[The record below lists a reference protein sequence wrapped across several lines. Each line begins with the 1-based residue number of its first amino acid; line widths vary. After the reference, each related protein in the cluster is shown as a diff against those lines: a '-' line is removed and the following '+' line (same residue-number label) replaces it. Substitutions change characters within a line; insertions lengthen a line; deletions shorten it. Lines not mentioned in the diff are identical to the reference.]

1 MNKFSNSL
9 PMSTQVLKTF
19 ESEENDLRFT
29 KVKIWLMHLGENL
42 NGSFFKKEVV
52 EKAIPTLANT
62 PIMGSISLIE
72 NRKDFLGHETDLV
85 ITDEGNIKEINTTVP
100 FGVIPEDN
108 NAQFETRVGDDMIE
122 RVYLTVE
129 GILWNKWDDAI
140 EILYGKNGVTSQSME
155 ISEDYKAY
163 FDGRILIFDEF
174 KFYGACLLGSDIIPA
189 MKNST
194 VELRFSANTKDFI
207 NEKMSQFEAIKFSL
221 SEGGNTLSKK
231 DKIKFDESED
241 QEVSLGEDTE
251 ELGDGLEE
259 EEGQDD
265 LHKDT
270 EEDSDEENSHEDESS
285 DEEEDEEDEELKAE
299 SDSKSVKEQVTV
311 DVQDIE
317 EAAEVHKEIQKA
329 QEELPKVTDLIKV
342 LGKEYSVEDIANLLK
357 ELNEVKEKY
366 SALEQQVHQ
375 EKVTSLFNSYSSKLT
390 SDELEELKAKSD
402 KLSITELETEIFATI
417 GKKSLTNDQS
427 ASAYS
432 ADSATQFNKVGVSS
446 KENKLSKF
454 DAILEELK

>member
-1 MNKFSNSL
+1 MNKFSSSL

-19 ESEENDLRFT
+19 ESADNDLRFT

-42 NGSFFKKEVV
+42 NGSVFNKEVV

-62 PIMGSISLIE
+62 PIMGSISLLGE
-72 NRKDFLGHETDLV
+72 GNKDFLGHETDVL
-85 ITDEGNIKEINTTVP
+85 ITDDGDIKFINTTVP

-108 NAQFETRVGDDMIE
+108 NAKFESRVGDDMIE

-129 GILWNKWDDAI
+129 GILWNKWEDAI

-163 FDGRILIFDEF
+163 FDGTHLIFEEF
-174 KFYGACLLGSDIIPA
+174 KFYGACLLGDDVEPA

-194 VELRFSANTKDFI
+194 VELKFSANTKEFI
-207 NEKMSQFEAIKFSL
+207 NEKMNQFEAVKFSL
-221 SEGGNTLSKK
+221 NEGGNTLSKK
-231 DKIKFDESED
+231 DKTKFDESED
-241 QEVSLGEDTE
+241 QEASLSEDTE
-251 ELGDGLEE
+251 ELEDGLEE
-259 EEGQDD
+259 EGQED

-270 EEDSDEENSHEDESS
+270 EEDLGKEKSHEDLSS
-285 DEEEDEEDEELKAE
+285 DEEEDEELKAE
-299 SDSKSVKEQVTV
+299 SDSKPVKEQVTV
-311 DVQDIE
+311 DEQDVE

-329 QEELPKVTDLIKV
+329 QEELPKVADLIKV
-342 LGKEYSVEDIANLLK
+342 LGKEYSIEDIANLLK
-357 ELNEVKEKY
+357 ELDEVKEKY

-375 EKVTSLFNSYSSKLT
+375 EKVTSLFNNYSSKLT
-390 SDELEELKAKSD
+390 TEELEELKAKSD
-402 KLSITELETEIFATI
+402 KLSITELEIEIFATI

-432 ADSATQFNKVGVSS
+432 ANSATQFNKVGVSS

>member
-1 MNKFSNSL
+1 MPFCFLFSSL
-9 PMSTQVLKTF
+9 
-19 ESEENDLRFT
+19 
-29 KVKIWLMHLGENL
+29 
-42 NGSFFKKEVV
+42 
-52 EKAIPTLANT
+52 KAPAQAHNI
-62 PIMGSISLIE
+62 
-72 NRKDFLGHETDLV
+72 GHTW
-85 ITDEGNIKEINTTVP
+85 GWS
-100 FGVIPEDN
+100 
-108 NAQFETRVGDDMIE
+108 
-122 RVYLTVE
+122 Y
-129 GILWNKWDDAI
+129 
-140 EILYGKNGVTSQSME
+140 
-155 ISEDYKAY
+155 
-163 FDGRILIFDEF
+163 
-174 KFYGACLLGSDIIPA
+174 
-189 MKNST
+189 
-194 VELRFSANTKDFI
+194 
-207 NEKMSQFEAIKFSL
+207 
-221 SEGGNTLSKK
+221 
-231 DKIKFDESED
+231 
-241 QEVSLGEDTE
+241 
-251 ELGDGLEE
+251 
-259 EEGQDD
+259 
-265 LHKDT
+265 
-270 EEDSDEENSHEDESS
+270 NSH
-285 DEEEDEEDEELKAE
+285 EDEEDEELKAE

>member
-231 DKIKFDESED
+231 DKTKFDESED
-241 QEVSLGEDTE
+241 QDVSLGEDTE

-270 EEDSDEENSHEDESS
+270 EEDSDKEN
-285 DEEEDEEDEELKAE
+285 EDEEDEEEE
-299 SDSKSVKEQVTV
+299 SEEGVKVELDSKPVKEQVIV
-311 DVQDIE
+311 DKQDVE

-342 LGKEYSVEDIANLLK
+342 LGKEYSVEDITNLLK

-432 ADSATQFNKVGVSS
+432 ADSATQFNKVGISS

>member
-174 KFYGACLLGSDIIPA
+174 KFYGACFLGSDIIPA

-231 DKIKFDESED
+231 DKTKFDESED
-241 QEVSLGEDTE
+241 QDVSLGEDTE

-270 EEDSDEENSHEDESS
+270 EEDSDKEN
-285 DEEEDEEDEELKAE
+285 EDEEDEEEE
-299 SDSKSVKEQVTV
+299 SEEEVKVELDSKPVKEQVIV
-311 DVQDIE
+311 DKQDVE

-342 LGKEYSVEDIANLLK
+342 LGKEYSVEDITNLLK

-432 ADSATQFNKVGVSS
+432 ADSATQFNKVGISS

>member
-19 ESEENDLRFT
+19 ESADNDLRFT

-42 NGSFFKKEVV
+42 NGSVFNKEVV

-62 PIMGSISLIE
+62 PIMGSISLLGE
-72 NRKDFLGHETDLV
+72 GNKDFLGHETDVL
-85 ITDEGNIKEINTTVP
+85 ITDDGDIKFINTTVP

-108 NAQFETRVGDDMIE
+108 NAKFESRVGDDMIE

-129 GILWNKWDDAI
+129 GILWNKWEDAI

-163 FDGRILIFDEF
+163 FDGTHLIFEEF
-174 KFYGACLLGSDIIPA
+174 KFYGACLLGDDVEPA

-194 VELRFSANTKDFI
+194 VELKFSANTKEFI
-207 NEKMSQFEAIKFSL
+207 NEKMNQFEAIKFSL

-231 DKIKFDESED
+231 DKTKFDESED
-241 QEVSLGEDTE
+241 QEVSLGEGTE
-251 ELGDGLEE
+251 ELGDDLE

-265 LHKDT
+265 LQKDT
-270 EEDSDEENSHEDESS
+270 EEDLGKKKGQEDVSPN
-285 DEEEDEEDEELKAE
+285 EEEDDELKAE
-299 SDSKSVKEQVTV
+299 SDSKPVKEQLTV
-311 DVQDIE
+311 DEQDVE
-317 EAAEVHKEIQKA
+317 KAAGVHKEIQKA
-329 QEELPKVTDLIKV
+329 QEELPKVADLIKV
-342 LGKEYSVEDIANLLK
+342 LGKEYSVEDVANLLK
-357 ELNEVKEKY
+357 ELDEVKEKY

-375 EKVTSLFNSYSSKLT
+375 EKVTSLFNNYSSKLT
-390 SDELEELKAKSD
+390 SGELEELKAKSD
-402 KLSITELETEIFATI
+402 KLSIAELETEIFATI

-427 ASAYS
+427 ALAYS
-432 ADSATQFNKVGVSS
+432 ANSATFNKVGISS

>member
-1 MNKFSNSL
+1 
-9 PMSTQVLKTF
+9 
-19 ESEENDLRFT
+19 
-29 KVKIWLMHLGENL
+29 MHLGENL

-108 NAQFETRVGDDMIE
+108 NAQLETRVGDDMIE

-231 DKIKFDESED
+231 DKNKFDESED
-241 QEVSLGEDTE
+241 QDVSLGEDTE

-265 LHKDT
+265 LHKGT
-270 EEDSDEENSHEDESS
+270 EEDSDKENSHEDESS
-285 DEEEDEEDEELKAE
+285 DEEESEEEVKVE
-299 SDSKSVKEQVTV
+299 SDSKPVKEQVIV
-311 DVQDIE
+311 DKQDVE

-329 QEELPKVTDLIKV
+329 REELPKVTDLIKV
-342 LGKEYSVEDIANLLK
+342 LGKEYSVEDITNLLK

>member
-231 DKIKFDESED
+231 DKTKFDESED
-241 QEVSLGEDTE
+241 QDVSLGEDTE

-270 EEDSDEENSHEDESS
+270 EEDSDKEN
-285 DEEEDEEDEELKAE
+285 EDEEDEEEE
-299 SDSKSVKEQVTV
+299 SEEEVKVELDSKPVKEQVIV
-311 DVQDIE
+311 DKQDVE

-342 LGKEYSVEDIANLLK
+342 LGKEYSVEDITNLLK

-432 ADSATQFNKVGVSS
+432 ADSATQFNKVGISS

>member
-231 DKIKFDESED
+231 DKTKFDESED
-241 QEVSLGEDTE
+241 QDVSLGEDTE

-259 EEGQDD
+259 EGQDD

-270 EEDSDEENSHEDESS
+270 EEDSDKEN
-285 DEEEDEEDEELKAE
+285 EDEEDEEEE
-299 SDSKSVKEQVTV
+299 SEEEVKVELDSKPVKEQVIV
-311 DVQDIE
+311 DKQDVE

-342 LGKEYSVEDIANLLK
+342 LGKEYSVEDITNLLK

-432 ADSATQFNKVGVSS
+432 ADSATQFNKVGISS

>member
-231 DKIKFDESED
+231 DKTKFDESED
-241 QEVSLGEDTE
+241 QDVSLGEDTE

-270 EEDSDEENSHEDESS
+270 EEDSDKEN
-285 DEEEDEEDEELKAE
+285 EDEEDEEEE
-299 SDSKSVKEQVTV
+299 SEEEVKVELDSKPVKEQVIV
-311 DVQDIE
+311 DKQDVE

>member
-231 DKIKFDESED
+231 DKTKFDESED
-241 QEVSLGEDTE
+241 QDVSLGEDTE

-270 EEDSDEENSHEDESS
+270 EEDSDKEN
-285 DEEEDEEDEELKAE
+285 EDEEDEEEE
-299 SDSKSVKEQVTV
+299 SEEEVKVELDSKPVKEQVIV
-311 DVQDIE
+311 DKQDVE

-342 LGKEYSVEDIANLLK
+342 LGKEYSVEDITNLLK

-390 SDELEELKAKSD
+390 SDELEELKAISD

-432 ADSATQFNKVGVSS
+432 ADSATQFNKVGISS

>member
-42 NGSFFKKEVV
+42 NGSFFKQEVV
-52 EKAIPTLANT
+52 ERAIPTLANT

-231 DKIKFDESED
+231 DKTKFDESED
-241 QEVSLGEDTE
+241 QDVSLGEDTE
-251 ELGDGLEE
+251 ELGDGL
-259 EEGQDD
+259 
-265 LHKDT
+265 
-270 EEDSDEENSHEDESS
+270 
-285 DEEEDEEDEELKAE
+285 EEDEEDEELKAE

-446 KENKLSKF
+446 KEKKLSKF

>member
-72 NRKDFLGHETDLV
+72 DRKDFLGHETDLV

-194 VELRFSANTKDFI
+194 VELKFSANTKEFI
-207 NEKMSQFEAIKFSL
+207 NEKMNQFEAVKFSL
-221 SEGGNTLSKK
+221 NEGGNTLSKK
-231 DKIKFDESED
+231 DKINFDESED
-241 QEVSLGEDTE
+241 QDVSLGEDTE

-259 EEGQDD
+259 EGQDD
-265 LHKDT
+265 LHTDT
-270 EEDSDEENSHEDESS
+270 EEDSDEEKSHDDESS
-285 DEEEDEEDEELKAE
+285 DEEENEEEVKVE
-299 SDSKSVKEQVTV
+299 SDSKPVKEQVIV
-311 DVQDIE
+311 DKQDVE

-342 LGKEYSVEDIANLLK
+342 LGKEYSVEDVANLLK
-357 ELNEVKEKY
+357 ELDEVKEKY

-390 SDELEELKAKSD
+390 SDELEELKAKSN

-432 ADSATQFNKVGVSS
+432 AASATQFNKVGVSS

>member
-1 MNKFSNSL
+1 
-9 PMSTQVLKTF
+9 
-19 ESEENDLRFT
+19 
-29 KVKIWLMHLGENL
+29 
-42 NGSFFKKEVV
+42 
-52 EKAIPTLANT
+52 
-62 PIMGSISLIE
+62 
-72 NRKDFLGHETDLV
+72 
-85 ITDEGNIKEINTTVP
+85 
-100 FGVIPEDN
+100 
-108 NAQFETRVGDDMIE
+108 MIE

-231 DKIKFDESED
+231 DKNKFDESED
-241 QEVSLGEDTE
+241 QDVSLGEDTE

-259 EEGQDD
+259 EGQDD
-265 LHKDT
+265 LHKGT
-270 EEDSDEENSHEDESS
+270 EEDSDKENSHEDESS
-285 DEEEDEEDEELKAE
+285 DEEESEEEVKVE
-299 SDSKSVKEQVTV
+299 SDSKPVKEQVIV
-311 DVQDIE
+311 DKQDVE

-342 LGKEYSVEDIANLLK
+342 LGKEYSVEDITNLLK

-432 ADSATQFNKVGVSS
+432 ADSATQFNKVGISS